1 MNKQKIQLIV
11 VGAGIVIFI
20 FVLAGNL
27 KNSKSQKSAVTS
39 VSPDNSTA
47 VVAPVS
53 SETVKSRPTDNQAV
67 GGQKKRAELSW
78 GRDPFV
84 SELDEKE
91 QISELKLQGI
101 SFGKDQT
108 GFIFINNEI
117 FKKGDKIGDYEVV
130 EVFKDKVLLKKEEQT
145 FYLTF
150 PEE

>member
-1 MNKQKIQLIV
+1 MTKQKIQLIV
-11 VGAGIVIFI
+11 VGAGIVVFI

-27 KNSKSQKSAVTS
+27 KNSKSKKSTDPA

-47 VVAPVS
+47 IAS
-53 SETVKSRPTDNQAV
+53 AGAVKSLPADNQAV
-67 GGQKKRAELSW
+67 SGQKKQAELSW
-78 GRDPFV
+78 GRDPFM

-108 GFIFINNEI
+108 GFVFINNEI
-117 FKKGDKIGDYEVV
+117 FKKGDRIGDYEVV